1 MGSTGG
7 LGGDSLGGMTKSF
20 RPWKVDEV
28 WLLPPS
34 VQDFVPEGHPA
45 HLVRDIVAEEL
56 DLSAILSAYTEPR
69 GYPPYHPAMMVA
81 LLLYAY
87 SRGVYS
93 SRRIARACEE
103 RLDFQAVTALNRPDF
118 RTISEF
124 RRRHLAAL
132 AALFVQVLTLCRRAG
147 LVGLGHVA
155 VDGTKLRANASKHK
169 AMSYARMG
177 PAEAELAAEVEGWL
191 AQAQG
196 TDAEEDA
203 TLGAERRGDEMPAWM
218 RDKRRCL
225 ERIRAAKAELEAEAR
240 AAEAAK
246 PDPGTKAD
254 GSPCARRGRKPK
266 HPPGEPR
273 PTAQRN
279 FTDPGSRIMKGR
291 DGFVQAYNAGAAVDA
306 TAQIIVAHHLTNNAS
321 DQDALG
327 PLLDALTANTET
339 TPTEVSADSGFC
351 SEANLADLA
360 ERSIRGYVATG
371 RAKHPDGGEDQRRGP
386 LVLAMR
392 QRLRRAGRRSRY
404 RLRKQVVEP
413 VFGQIKAAR
422 GFRQLLLRGLE
433 KVKHEWALVCT
444 AHNLTKL
451 ARAATG

>member
-1 MGSTGG
+1 
-7 LGGDSLGGMTKSF
+7 MTKIF

-34 VQDFVPEGHPA
+34 VQEFVPAGHAA
-45 HLVRDIVAEEL
+45 HLIRDIVAEEL
-56 DLSAILSAYTEPR
+56 DLSAILAAYTEPR

-132 AALFVQVLTLCRRAG
+132 AELFVQVLALCRRAG

-169 AMSYARMG
+169 AMSYGRMG
-177 PAEAELAAEVEGWL
+177 PAGAELAAEVEGWL
-191 AQAQG
+191 AQADG
-196 TDAEEDA
+196 ADAAEDAE
-203 TLGAERRGDEMPAWM
+203 LGADRRGDEMPAWM
-218 RDKRRCL
+218 RDKQRRL
-225 ERIRAAKAELEAEAR
+225 ERIRAAKAALEAEAR

-246 PDPGTKAD
+246 PAPGTKAN
-254 GSPCARRGRKPK
+254 GSPRARRGRRPK
-266 HPPGEPR
+266 HPAGAPQPS
-273 PTAQRN
+273 AQRN
-279 FTDPGSRIMKGR
+279 FTDPESRIMKGH
-291 DGFVQAYNAGAAVDA
+291 DGFVQAYNAQAAVDA
-306 TAQIIVAHHLTNNAS
+306 KAQVIVAHHLTNNAA
-321 DQDALG
+321 DQDALS
-327 PLLDALTANTET
+327 PLLDAVTANTGA
-339 TPTEVSADSGFC
+339 TPAEVSADSGYC
-351 SEANLADLA
+351 SEANLANLA
-360 ERSIRGYVATG
+360 ARGIRGYVATG
-371 RAKHPDGGEDQRRGP
+371 RAKHPDGGEEQRRGP
-386 LVLAMR
+386 LVSAMR

-413 VFGQIKAAR
+413 VFGQIKEAR
-422 GFRQLLLRGLE
+422 GFRQVLLRGIQ
-433 KVKHEWALVCT
+433 KVKYEWALICT

-451 ARAATG
+451 ARAAAA

>member
-1 MGSTGG
+1 
-7 LGGDSLGGMTKSF
+7 MTKSF

-34 VQDFVPEGHPA
+34 VQEFVPQGHPA

-124 RRRHLAAL
+124 RRRHLTAL
-132 AALFVQVLTLCRRAG
+132 ADLFVQVLTLCRRAG

-177 PAEAELAAEVEGWL
+177 PAEAELAAEVKGWL
-191 AQAQG
+191 AQAEG
-196 TDAEEDA
+196 TDVEEDA
-203 TLGAERRGDEMPAWM
+203 ALGAERRGDEMPDWM
-218 RDKRRCL
+218 RDKRHRL
-225 ERIRAAKAELEAEAR
+225 ERIRAAKAELEAEAL
-240 AAEAAK
+240 AAVAAK

-254 GSPCARRGRKPK
+254 GSPSGRRGRKPK

-279 FTDPGSRIMKGR
+279 FTDPESRIMKGR

-306 TAQIIVAHHLTNNAS
+306 TAQVIVAHHLTNNAS

-327 PLLDALTANTET
+327 PLLDAVTANTGA
-339 TPTEVSADSGFC
+339 TPTEVSADSGYC
-351 SEANLADLA
+351 SETNLADLA
-360 ERSIRGYVATG
+360 ERGIRGYVATG
-371 RAKHPDGGEDQRRGP
+371 RAKHPDGGEDRRRGP
-386 LVLAMR
+386 LVSAMR

-451 ARAATG
+451 AKAVTG

>member
-1 MGSTGG
+1 
-7 LGGDSLGGMTKSF
+7 MTKSF

-34 VQDFVPEGHPA
+34 VQEFVPEGHAA
-45 HLVRDIVAEEL
+45 HLVREIVAEEL

-69 GYPPYHPAMMVA
+69 GHPPYHPAMMVA

-87 SRGVYS
+87 SRGLYS

-132 AALFVQVLTLCRRAG
+132 AELFVQVLALCRRAG

-191 AQAQG
+191 AQAEG
-196 TDAEEDA
+196 ADAAEDA
-203 TLGAERRGDEMPAWM
+203 ALGADRRGDEMPAWM
-218 RDKRRCL
+218 RDKQRRL
-225 ERIRAAKAELEAEAR
+225 QRIRAAKAELEAEAQ
-240 AAEAAK
+240 AAEAAR
-246 PDPGTKAD
+246 PDPGCKAD
-254 GSPCARRGRKPK
+254 GSPRGRRGRKPK
-266 HPPGEPR
+266 HPPGVPK

-279 FTDPGSRIMKGR
+279 FTDPESRIMKGR
-291 DGFVQAYNAGAAVDA
+291 DGFVQAYNAQAAVDA
-306 TAQIIVAHHLTNNAS
+306 KAQVIVAHHLSNNAA
-321 DQDALG
+321 DQDALA
-327 PLLDALTANTET
+327 PLLDGVAANTGA
-339 TPTEVSADSGFC
+339 TPAEVSADGGFC

-360 ERSIRGYVATG
+360 GRGIRGYVATG
-371 RAKHPDGGEDQRRGP
+371 RAKHPDGGEDRRRGP
-386 LVLAMR
+386 LVSAMR
-392 QRLRRAGRRSRY
+392 RRLRCAGRRSRY

-413 VFGQIKAAR
+413 VFGQIKEAR
-422 GFRQLLLRGLE
+422 GFQQFLLRGIE
-433 KVKHEWALVCT
+433 KVKHEWALICT

-451 ARAATG
+451 ARAAAS

>member
-1 MGSTGG
+1 
-7 LGGDSLGGMTKSF
+7 MTKSF
-20 RPWKVDEV
+20 RPWRVNEA

-34 VQDFVPEGHPA
+34 VQEFVPEGHAA
-45 HLVRDIVAEEL
+45 HLVRDIVTEEL
-56 DLSAILSAYTEPR
+56 DLAAILSPYTEPR

-132 AALFVQVLTLCRRAG
+132 AELFVQVLALCQRAG

-177 PAEAELAAEVEGWL
+177 PAEADLAAEVEGWL
-191 AQAQG
+191 AQAEG
-196 TDAEEDA
+196 ADAQEDA
-203 TLGAERRGDEMPAWM
+203 ALGADRRGDEMPAWM
-218 RDKRRCL
+218 RDKQRRL

-246 PDPGTKAD
+246 PDPGSKAD
-254 GSPCARRGRKPK
+254 GSPRQRRGRKPK
-266 HPPGEPR
+266 HPPGVPK

-279 FTDPGSRIMKGR
+279 FTDPESRIMKGR
-291 DGFVQAYNAGAAVDA
+291 DGFVQAYNAQAAVDA
-306 TAQIIVAHHLTNNAS
+306 KAQVILAHHLTNNAA
-321 DQDALG
+321 DHDALG
-327 PLLDALTANTET
+327 PLLDAVTTNTEA
-339 TPTEVSADSGFC
+339 TPAEVSADSGYC
-351 SEANLADLA
+351 SEANLVDLA
-360 ERSIRGYVATG
+360 GRGIRGYVATG
-371 RAKHPDGGEDQRRGP
+371 RAKRPDGGEVQRRGP
-386 LVLAMR
+386 LVSAMR
-392 QRLRRAGRRSRY
+392 RRLRRAGRRSRY

-422 GFRQLLLRGLE
+422 GFWQFLLRGLE
-433 KVKHEWALVCT
+433 KVKHEWALICT

>member
-1 MGSTGG
+1 
-7 LGGDSLGGMTKSF
+7 MTKSF

-34 VQDFVPEGHPA
+34 VQEFVPEGHAA

-56 DLSAILSAYTEPR
+56 DLSAILAAYAEPR

-132 AALFVQVLTLCRRAG
+132 AGLFVHVLALCRRAG

-177 PAEAELAAEVEGWL
+177 PAEAELAAEVENWL
-191 AQAQG
+191 AQAEG
-196 TDAEEDA
+196 ADAAEDA
-203 TLGAERRGDEMPAWM
+203 ALGADRRGDEMPGWM
-218 RDKRRCL
+218 RDKQRRL

-254 GSPCARRGRKPK
+254 GSPSQRRGRKPK
-266 HPPGEPR
+266 HPPGEPK
-273 PTAQRN
+273 PSAQRN
-279 FTDPGSRIMKGR
+279 FTDPESRIMKGH
-291 DGFVQAYNAGAAVDA
+291 DGFVQAYNAQAAVDA
-306 TAQIIVAHHLTNNAS
+306 AAQVIVAHDLSNSAADH
-321 DQDALG
+321 DALA
-327 PLLDALTANTET
+327 PLLDAVTANTEA
-339 TPTEVSADSGFC
+339 TPAEVSADSGYC
-351 SEANLADLA
+351 SEANLAELA
-360 ERSIRGYVATG
+360 ERGIRGYVATG
-371 RAKHPDGGEDQRRGP
+371 RAKHRDGGAEQRRGP
-386 LVLAMR
+386 LVSAMR

-413 VFGQIKAAR
+413 VFGQIKGAR
-422 GFRQLLLRGLE
+422 RFRQFLLRGLE
-433 KVKHEWALVCT
+433 KVKYEWALVCT

-451 ARAATG
+451 ARVAAA